1 MPHNNVFVTDFQEKA
16 NIFNEYFAHQCT
28 VIDTGSILPPFEFL
42 TENVL
47 HTVTFSEN
55 DIIEIIEHL
64 NQDKAHGWD
73 DISIRM
79 IKMGGKSL
87 SKPLA
92 IIFKNCIQKGFFPNM
107 WKKANV
113 IPVFKKDQKH
123 IVKNYRP
130 ISLLPIFGKIFE
142 RVIFKD
148 MYSFF
153 ILNNLITEKQS
164 GFIKG
169 DSTVNQLLSITHMI
183 QNSFD
188 CDIPNEVRSVYLDI
202 SKAFDKVWHNGLLFK
217 LKQNGIRGNLLK
229 LIENFLSNRFQRTA
243 INGKTSSWSSVEA
256 GVPQGSVLGPLLF
269 LIFINDLIAGMKS
282 DARIFADDTSLFV
295 IVNNPNMHMKFES

>member
-1 MPHNNVFVTDFQEKA
+1 M
-16 NIFNEYFAHQCT
+16 
-28 VIDTGSILPPFEFL
+28 
-42 TENVL
+42 NVL
-47 HTVTFSEN
+47 F
-55 DIIEIIEHL
+55 L
-64 NQDKAHGWD
+64 N
-73 DISIRM
+73 ICIR
-79 IKMGGKSL
+79 
-87 SKPLA
+87 
-92 IIFKNCIQKGFFPNM
+92 
-107 WKKANV
+107 
-113 IPVFKKDQKH
+113 
-123 IVKNYRP
+123 
-130 ISLLPIFGKIFE
+130 
-142 RVIFKD
+142 
-148 MYSFF
+148 FF

-256 GVPQGSVLGPLLF
+256 GVPQGFVLGPLLF
-269 LIFINDLIAGMKS
+269 LIFIHDLIAGMKS

-295 IVNNPNMHMKFES
+295 IVNDPISAH